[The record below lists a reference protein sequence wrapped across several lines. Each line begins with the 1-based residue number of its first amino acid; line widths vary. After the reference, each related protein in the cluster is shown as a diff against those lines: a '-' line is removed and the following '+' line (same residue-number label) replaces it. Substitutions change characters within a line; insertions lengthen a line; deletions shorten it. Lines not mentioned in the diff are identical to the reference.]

1 MTPLKPLGHN
11 NSRIMIPRMPSWVRY
26 VMSGVIVSVFVY
38 AFVMLNA
45 VEQADSDPDIVLE
58 KIIVVPELDADLL
71 ATTRD
76 KSRSD
81 RLHLA
86 AEPLRHSCCYLYCD
100 MFRVTF
106 TVHFRVTITEYL
118 GKATNISENVL
129 TFQENYKYSI
139 KI

>member
-1 MTPLKPLGHN
+1 M
-11 NSRIMIPRMPSWVRY
+11 RY

-81 RLHLA
+81 RLHLD
-86 AEPLRHSCCYLYCD
+86 AEPLRHLLAEAIDVGPSVAAA
-100 MFRVTF
+100 RVD
-106 TVHFRVTITEYL
+106 
-118 GKATNISENVL
+118 
-129 TFQENYKYSI
+129 
-139 KI
+139 

>member
-58 KIIVVPELDADLL
+58 KIIVVRELDADLL

-81 RLHLA
+81 RLHLD
-86 AEPLRHSCCYLYCD
+86 AEPLRHLLAEAIDVGPSVAAARGVSAKSSAASCPEWL
-100 MFRVTF
+100 FV
-106 TVHFRVTITEYL
+106 
-118 GKATNISENVL
+118 
-129 TFQENYKYSI
+129 
-139 KI
+139 